1 MKRTSVR
8 PLAALRRATA
18 RGLMLAFA
26 AGLLA
31 TGIGAAG
38 AQPAAAA
45 PAGPPTQGLFYI
57 QNGVS
62 GYNLAG
68 GYAFLETNRPQG
80 DESNQQWQFE
90 ASGDTGNFK
99 IRNPTVADLCVGRG
113 ENGEGQAR
121 IVLRPCSDGRTDW
134 SIQHHSGEQYRIFT
148 PGTQERLW
156 GGAAV
161 DDKLL
166 EVKFHSGELITNE
179 FWYFTPVAPQRG
191 EMPADPKFD
200 QVTQLTAHN
209 AFQNTEDDPIR
220 DIAPNQPHSIQAQ
233 LEFGVRGL
241 MLDIKHDD
249 GAVRL
254 CHGGKCGIGH
264 QTLPEALTT
273 VTAFL
278 KQRTDQIVTLFL
290 EDYTTAAQLKES
302 LDTVPDVAALLFDPE
317 KEGVRSKG
325 WPKVSQM
332 VAENKRLIIITD
344 SSRSGDGG
352 AKPAFGVV
360 YGQEWTVENYWSMG
374 LGLGNSNWRCASR
387 WNSIPLSQEE
397 KNFHRLFVM
406 NHFRDVPMSPTYTN
420 DNKKLADRAER
431 FCMPAARK
439 KPNYLAIDQY
449 KDGDPMAAVVAL
461 NRYTYHGDTPG
472 FGGAPNVPLPGW
484 TVPRLAVM
492 PLGDSITEGAGSTT
506 RSSYRAALW
515 NKLSGRAGTL
525 DFVGSLQHGELPDR
539 DHEGHSGWRID
550 QLQANIATWLPA
562 ARPNVVLLHI
572 GTNDMNRN
580 HEVATAPAR
589 LGALIDQ
596 ITTAAPTMTV
606 IVSSLVPSTTPEVQ
620 ARVAAF
626 NAQIPGL
633 VKERRDRG
641 YKVGFVDMASVTT
654 ADLNDSL
661 HPNNNGYLKMADA
674 FYGGIAQAQADNWIT
689 EQVDVRPAP
698 PVRGGLGDYQVDF
711 DGDGRNDYLVV
722 GANGSVDAWLN
733 RGGNG
738 SGGWSALG
746 QVAKGGTGATG
757 DQVRFADVNGDR
769 RSDYLVVAANGSVT
783 AWLNNG
789 GDGAGGWSSAGQIAS
804 GVGAT
809 GDQVRFGDVNGDG
822 FADYLLL
829 EPNGAVSAWVN
840 KGGTGTAGWSAAGVI
855 AKGGT
860 GATGDQVRFA
870 DVNGDRRSD
879 YLVVAANGSVTA
891 WLNNGGDGAGG
902 WSSAGQIAS
911 GVGATGD
918 QVRFGDVNGDG
929 FADYLLLE
937 PNGAVSA
944 WVNKGGTGT
953 AGWSAAGVIASGTG
967 VPSSQVRV

>member
-8 PLAALRRATA
+8 PLAALRRITA
-18 RGLMLAFA
+18 RGLVLAFA
-26 AGLLA
+26 AGLLT
-31 TGIGAAG
+31 TGFGAAG
-38 AQPAAAA
+38 ASSAAAA

-57 QNGVS
+57 QNAVS

-68 GYAFLETNRPQG
+68 SYAFLETNRPQG
-80 DESNQQWQFE
+80 NESNQQWQFE
-90 ASGDTGNFK
+90 ASGTTGNYK
-99 IRNPTVADLCVGRG
+99 IKNPTVADLCVGRG
-113 ENGEGQAR
+113 ENDEGEAR

-148 PGTQERLW
+148 PNTQERLW
-156 GGAAV
+156 GDSAV
-161 DDKLL
+161 DDELM
-166 EVKFHSGELITNE
+166 EVKFRNGDPITNE

-191 EMPADPKFD
+191 EMPADPRFD
-200 QVTQLTAHN
+200 QLTQLTTHN
-209 AFQNTEDDPIR
+209 AFRNSEDDQGEAN
-220 DIAPNQPHSIQAQ
+220 APNQPHSIQAQ
-233 LEFGVRGL
+233 LDFGVRGL
-241 MLDIKHDD
+241 MLDLGHSA

-254 CHGGKCGIGH
+254 CHEGKCNPDRRPL
-264 QTLPEALTT
+264 TEALTT
-273 VTAFL
+273 VTTFL
-278 KQRTDQIVTLFL
+278 NQHPDQIVTLFL

-302 LDTVPDVAALLFDPE
+302 LDAVPDVAKLVFNPE
-317 KEGVRSKG
+317 MEGVRSKG
-325 WPKVSQM
+325 WPKVSRM
-332 VAENKRLIIITD
+332 VAENKRLLMIT
-344 SSRSGDGG
+344 SSDRGGDGG
-352 AKPAFGVV
+352 AKPGFGVV

-374 LGLGNSNWRCASR
+374 LGLGSSNWRCASR

-406 NHFRDVPMSPTYTN
+406 NHFRDVAMSPTYTN

-449 KDGDPMAAVVAL
+449 KNGDPMAAVVAL
-461 NRYTYHGDTPG
+461 NGYTYHGDTPG
-472 FGGAPNVPLPGW
+472 FGGTPNVPLPGW

-515 NKLSGRAGTL
+515 NKLGGHASTL

-580 HEVATAPAR
+580 YEVATAPAR

-596 ITTAAPTMTV
+596 IVTAAPNMTV

-626 NAQIPGL
+626 NARIPGL

-641 YKVGFVDMASVTT
+641 YKVGFVDMASVTA

-661 HPNNNGYLKMADA
+661 HPNNNGYLKMADV
-674 FYGGIAQAQADNWIT
+674 FYGGIAQAQADSWIT
-689 EQVDVRPAP
+689 EQVDVQPAP
-698 PVRGGLGDYQVDF
+698 PARGGLGDYQVDF

-733 RGGNG
+733 RDGNG
-738 SGGWSALG
+738 NVAWSAAG
-746 QVAKGGTGATG
+746 QVAKGGTGGTP
-757 DQVRFADVNGDR
+757 DQIRFADVNGDR
-769 RSDYLVVAANGSVT
+769 RSDYLVVAANGAVT
-783 AWLNNG
+783 AWLNKG
-789 GDGAGGWSSAGQIAS
+789 GDGAGGWTSAGQIAT

-809 GDQVRFGDVNGDG
+809 GDQVRFGDINGDG
-822 FADYLLL
+822 YADYLLL

-840 KGGTGTAGWSAAGVI
+840 KGGTGTAGWTAAGQI

-860 GATGDQVRFA
+860 GGTPDQIRFA

-879 YLVVAANGSVTA
+879 YLVVAANGAVTA
-891 WLNNGGDGAGG
+891 WLNKGGDGAGG
-902 WSSAGQIAS
+902 WTSAGQIAT

-918 QVRFGDVNGDG
+918 QVRFGDINGDG
-929 FADYLLLE
+929 YADYLLLE

-953 AGWSAAGVIASGTG
+953 AGWTAAGQIASGTG
-967 VPSSQVRV
+967 APSSQVRV